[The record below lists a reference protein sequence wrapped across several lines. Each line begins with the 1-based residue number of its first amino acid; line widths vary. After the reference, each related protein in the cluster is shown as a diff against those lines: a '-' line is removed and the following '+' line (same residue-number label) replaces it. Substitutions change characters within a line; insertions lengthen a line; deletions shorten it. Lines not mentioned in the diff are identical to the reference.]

1 MMGQKT
7 GRREEPGKPWL
18 DLKGE
23 NGRKYFFF
31 ALIAVSFLLILLY
44 NTFTPMMSDD
54 LTYAENVAGA
64 NFRDLIRKE
73 KYQYKHW
80 TGRSVSHMILRLV
93 LLGAKWFFNICNS
106 AAFVA
111 LSLFMYYNVERR
123 KKYDAFIYLLI
134 HLFLWIFA
142 VSFEQTVLWETGA
155 CNYLWGSMIIM
166 GNLSALRYCMKAD
179 YSGISQIAA
188 GVGLFLLG
196 VLSGWCNENT
206 SGGCIL
212 LAGIWIGLYVWKKKR
227 VRIWMISG
235 IVGNLTGFLFMIL
248 APGNAERAAY
258 IEEEHTGL
266 MALVSRWQKCN
277 LAVREHFFVLISIAI
292 VVFILVRLQKAAWER
307 SLNMLLYFFVFIA
320 TCYAL
325 VLAPEPMGRA
335 YFGASIFLM
344 ISCVQGIVDVVDTD
358 IYLRALKYGA
368 VSVLALYFFFEYME
382 SGAQLMRIYRESEE
396 RFRYIEEQR
405 AAGNMDIT
413 VPLLRPDFQNKYS
426 DAYNSD
432 LSDED
437 SRYWVNVAYAA
448 YFHVDSVSAVPRE
461 EWDAY

>member
-1 MMGQKT
+1 MI
-7 GRREEPGKPWL
+7 GRKGEQRKFRL

-23 NGRKYFFF
+23 KGRKYLFIG
-31 ALIAVSFLLILLY
+31 LIVLSFLLILIY
-44 NTFTPMMSDD
+44 NALTPMMSDD

-80 TGRSVSHMILRLV
+80 TGRSVSHMLLRLF
-93 LLGAKWFFNICNS
+93 LLGDKWFFNICNS
-106 AAFVA
+106 LAFVV
-111 LSLFMYYNVERR
+111 LSLFMYDNVERK
-123 KKYDAFIYLLI
+123 KKYDTFVYLLI

-166 GNLSALRYCMKAD
+166 GYLTALRRCMKAD
-179 YSGISQIAA
+179 YCGNAQIAA

-212 LAGIWIGLYVWKKKR
+212 LAGIWIGLYAWKKKR
-227 VRIWMISG
+227 VRIWMVSG
-235 IVGNLTGFLFMIL
+235 LAGNLTGFLFMIL
-248 APGNAERAAY
+248 APGNAVRASY
-258 IEEEHTGL
+258 ITEEHTGL

-277 LAVREHFFVLISIAI
+277 LAVREHFFVLISIAM
-292 VVFILVRLQKAAWER
+292 VVFILARLQKAAWQK
-307 SLNMLLYFFVFIA
+307 SLNMLLYFFVFAA

-335 YFGASIFLM
+335 YFGAGIFLM
-344 ISCVQGIVDVVDTD
+344 SSCIQGIVDVMDAD
-358 IYLRALKYGA
+358 LYLKAVKYGA
-368 VSVLALYFFFEYME
+368 AAVLALSFLFDYME
-382 SGAQLMRIYRESEE
+382 CGAQLMRVYRESEE
-396 RFRYIEEQR
+396 RFHYIEEQR
-405 AAGNMDIT
+405 ASGNMDIT
-413 VPLLRPDFQNKYS
+413 VPLLPPDFRNKYS

-432 LSDED
+432 LSAED
-437 SRYWVNVAYAA
+437 SSYWINVAYAA
-448 YFHVDSVSAVPRE
+448 YFHVDSISAVPRE